1 MLSQVAAGGVA
12 GYAAKRSV
20 PSLVAGGAS
29 GLALIACGQT
39 GRFKMGQAGSVKET
53 FHGWICGSGIEEGY
67 LGARVA
73 VFRLS
78 QIPTCTDSFCAWRA
92 VVWF

>member
-39 GRFKMGQAGSVKET
+39 GRFKAAAAISV
-53 FHGWICGSGIEEGY
+53 
-67 LGARVA
+67 
-73 VFRLS
+73 
-78 QIPTCTDSFCAWRA
+78 P
-92 VVWF
+92 WFEALPAK

>member
-1 MLSQVAAGGVA
+1 VAAGGVV

-39 GRFKMGQAGSVKET
+39 GRFKSAAAISAVLMMIMGGRFAKTGKPMPAG
-53 FHGWICGSGIEEGY
+53 
-67 LGARVA
+67 LVA
-73 VFRLS
+73 LLS
-78 QIPTCTDSFCAWRA
+78 AAGLCFNAWKMKQ
-92 VVWF
+92 